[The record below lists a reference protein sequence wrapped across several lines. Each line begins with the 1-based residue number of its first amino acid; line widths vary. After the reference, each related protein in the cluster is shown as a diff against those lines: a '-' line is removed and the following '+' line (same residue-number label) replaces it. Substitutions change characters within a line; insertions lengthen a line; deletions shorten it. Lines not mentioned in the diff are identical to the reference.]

1 LSATQ
6 SSRDNSLARM
16 YEQSEEHVRRS
27 GFNEQQAYSAYSPY
41 VEYVDYFCDLKN
53 KSVLDVGCG
62 NGWSSYL
69 LSIKQAH
76 VTGVDL
82 HAHSFE
88 PPMSSSLQYQQG
100 SATQLPY
107 ANNSFDIVTTHEC
120 LEHVENPFMALA
132 EFNRVLKSG
141 GCVCIV
147 GPNLLSLLQ
156 SYRGLT
162 NYVWKVKPWIG
173 IFWRQPGMPN
183 HPHGNTLPE
192 IIARL
197 FVHCFWI
204 FKLLVFRKPLIQR
217 RKPDLNP
224 PFHADNDACYYL
236 NPLDLKFYFASNGYE
251 IINISGKNRPAWLAL
266 LPSGTW
272 FCARK
277 P

>member
-1 LSATQ
+1 
-6 SSRDNSLARM
+6 LAQI
-16 YEQSEEHVRRS
+16 YEHSEEHVRRS
-27 GFNEQQAYSAYSPY
+27 GFSEEQARSAYSSY
-41 VEYVDYFCDLKN
+41 VDYVDYFCNLKN

-62 NGWSSYL
+62 NGWSSFL
-69 LSIKQAH
+69 LSLKQAN

-82 HAHSFE
+82 HPRSFE
-88 PPMSSSLQYQQG
+88 PPISSLLRYQQG

-107 ANNSFDIVTTHEC
+107 SDRSFDIVTTHEC
-120 LEHVENPFMALA
+120 LEHIDSPIMAMN
-132 EFNRVLKSG
+132 EFDRVLKSG
-141 GCVCIV
+141 GYVCIV

-156 SYRGLT
+156 SIRGLT
-162 NYVWKVKPWIG
+162 NYVWKVRPWSG
-173 IFWRQPGMPN
+173 IFWRQPDMPR

-197 FVHCFWI
+197 VVHSFWI
-204 FKLLVFRKPLIQR
+204 VKLLILRKPLFQMR
-217 RKPDLNP
+217 TPDLNP

-236 NPLDLKFYFASNGYE
+236 NPLDLKYYFKSKGYE
-251 IINISGKNRPAWLAL
+251 IINTSGKNRPAWLAL

>member
-1 LSATQ
+1 
-6 SSRDNSLARM
+6 M
-16 YEQSEEHVRRS
+16 YEHSEEHVRRS
-27 GFNEQQAYSAYSPY
+27 GFNEQQAQDAYLPY

-69 LSIKQAH
+69 LSLRQAY
-76 VTGVDL
+76 VKGVDL
-82 HAHSFE
+82 HARSFE
-88 PPMSSSLQYQQG
+88 PPVSSLLQYQQG

-107 ANNSFDIVTTHEC
+107 ADSSFDIVTTHEC
-120 LEHVENPFMALA
+120 LEHVENPLKALE
-132 EFNRVLKSG
+132 EFHRVLKSG

-156 SYRGLT
+156 SFRGFT
-162 NYVWKVKPWIG
+162 SYVWKVKPWTG
-173 IFWRQPGMPN
+173 IFWRQPGMPR

-192 IIARL
+192 IVVRL
-197 FVHCFWI
+197 FVHLFWI
-204 FKLLVFRKPLIQR
+204 IRLLVFQKPLLR
-217 RKPDLNP
+217 MRAPDLNP

-236 NPLDLKFYFASNGYE
+236 NPLDLKYYFASKGYE
-251 IINISGKNRPAWLAL
+251 IINASGKNRPAWLAL